1 MATGLAGRVLLSAG
15 DGINDLAGLPSQG
28 QSFCVLIVRISRKND
43 GASRGLNYFRTKRL
57 PECDSL
63 YPSFVNTQDHPIGD
77 QVLRLVAKVVKDK
90 VREGDLLARYGGEE
104 LLTCPGLTLGP
115 AKRS

>member
-1 MATGLAGRVLLSAG
+1 
-15 DGINDLAGLPSQG
+15 
-28 QSFCVLIVRISRKND
+28 
-43 GASRGLNYFRTKRL
+43 
-57 PECDSL
+57 
-63 YPSFVNTQDHPIGD
+63 VNTQDHPIGD